1 MTPIKFQAKVFFLP
15 CKATIFLLKLLEKQ
29 PMKKRLSLSL
39 LFPALLFLAA
49 CGPKATS
56 QSDVDTPEYHYRA
69 GMRYLDSEDFQSA
82 IRSFQ
87 RAVDLDKKFALGWGG
102 LGLSHGLMGDL
113 KTGRKHMDKAIGEG
127 KKNPEVRVLAG
138 RLWIAHKADNKR
150 WLKRAVDEF
159 DTALKLERD
168 NEAAVF
174 WKGMAYMQN
183 YDFSLAEAEFRKLV
197 ERKGEYAGRA
207 DDMWALSQKIVRAQ
221 PGTTAGK
228 RIALKSKIS
237 RADMTV
243 LFIEELKLTEL
254 FQRFMPQSP
263 SAGFQ
268 TPGQAMNQSAPR
280 TPGDVSGN
288 WAEGWI
294 TEAMKLGVVEAD
306 PDGFFYPAE
315 SVTRAGYARAVARI
329 LTMVTRDQSLET
341 RYFGENPSRFSDVSS
356 SHFAYPAMALCSER
370 GIMKADL
377 VTGGFQPAG
386 NVGGADALLIIR
398 SVQNSLRVTF

>member
-1 MTPIKFQAKVFFLP
+1 MN
-15 CKATIFLLKLLEKQ
+15 
-29 PMKKRLSLSL
+29 KRLSLL
-39 LFPALLFLAA
+39 FLFPVLIFITA

-69 GMRYLDSEDFQSA
+69 GIRYLDNEDFQSA

-87 RAVDLDKKFALGWGG
+87 RSVDLNKKFALGWGG
-102 LGLSHGLMGDL
+102 LGLAYGLIGEL
-113 KTGRKHMDKAIGEG
+113 KTGRKHMDNALDNG
-127 KKNPEVRVLAG
+127 KKVSEVRVLSG
-138 RLWIAHKADNKR
+138 RLWIAHKSDNKR
-150 WLKRAVDEF
+150 WLKRAIDEF
-159 DTALKLERD
+159 DTALKLDRD
-168 NEAAVF
+168 SEAAVF

-254 FQRFMPQSP
+254 FERFMPQS
-263 SAGFQ
+263 SSSGFQ
-268 TPGQAMNQSAPR
+268 TPGQVMNQSAPPI
-280 TPGDVSGN
+280 PGDVSGS

-329 LTMVTRDQSLET
+329 LTMVTRDESLET

-356 SHFAYPAMALCSER
+356 SHFAYPAMALCAER

-377 VTGGFQPAG
+377 VTGGFKPTG

>member
-1 MTPIKFQAKVFFLP
+1 
-15 CKATIFLLKLLEKQ
+15 
-29 PMKKRLSLSL
+29 MKKWPIQLF
-39 LFPALLFLAA
+39 LFPLLLLATA

-56 QSDVDTPEYHYRA
+56 QSDVDTPEYHFRA
-69 GMRYLDSEDFQSA
+69 GMRYLENEDFQSA

-87 RAVDLDKKFALGWGG
+87 RAVDLDKKFSPGWAG
-102 LGLSHGLMGDL
+102 LGLSYGLIGDL
-113 KTGRKHMDKAIGEG
+113 KTGRKHMDEAMGKG

-150 WLKRAVDEF
+150 WLKRALDEF
-159 DTALKLERD
+159 DTALKLKNGHEP
-168 NEAAVF
+168 AIF

-183 YDFSLAEAEFRKLV
+183 YDFSLAEAEFRTLV

-207 DDMWALSQKIVRAQ
+207 DEMWALSQKIVRAQ

-228 RIALKSKIS
+228 RIALKLKIS

-254 FQRFMPQSP
+254 FQRFMPP
-263 SAGFQ
+263 STSSGFQ
-268 TPGQAMNQSAPR
+268 TPGQAMNQAAPQI
-280 TPGDVSGN
+280 PGDVTGS

-294 TEAMKLGVVEAD
+294 TEALKLGVVEAN

-315 SVTRAGYARAVARI
+315 NVMRGEYARAVAQI
-329 LTMVTRDQSLET
+329 LSMVTRDQTLMT
-341 RYFGENPSRFSDVSS
+341 RYFGEQPSRFTDVSS
-356 SHFAYPAMALCSER
+356 DNYAYPAMALCSER

-377 VTGGFQPAG
+377 VTGAFDPAG

-398 SVQNSLRVTF
+398 SVQSSLRVTF

>member
-1 MTPIKFQAKVFFLP
+1 
-15 CKATIFLLKLLEKQ
+15 
-29 PMKKRLSLSL
+29 MKKWPIQLF
-39 LFPALLFLAA
+39 LFPLLLLVTA

-69 GMRYLDSEDFQSA
+69 GMRYLENEDYQSA

-87 RAVDLDKKFALGWGG
+87 RAVDLDKKFAPGWAG
-102 LGLSHGLMGDL
+102 LGLSYGLIGEL
-113 KTGRKHMDKAIGEG
+113 KTGRKHMDEAIDEG

-138 RLWIAHKADNKR
+138 RLWIAHKAENKR

-159 DTALKLERD
+159 DTALKLKSGF
-168 NEAAVF
+168 EAAIF

-183 YDFSLAEAEFRKLV
+183 YDFSLAEAEFRTLV

-207 DDMWALSQKIVRAQ
+207 DEMWALSQKIVRAQ

-243 LFIEELKLTEL
+243 LFIEELKLSEL
-254 FQRFMPQSP
+254 FQRFMPPTQTS
-263 SAGFQ
+263 GFQ
-268 TPGQAMNQSAPR
+268 TPGQAMNQAAPR
-280 TPGDVSGN
+280 VPGDVSGS

-294 TEAMKLGVVEAD
+294 TEAMSLGVVEAT

-315 SVTRAGYARAVARI
+315 NVMRGEYASAVVKI

-341 RYFGENPSRFSDVSS
+341 KYLGEYPSRFTDVGSDNPYYS
-356 SHFAYPAMALCSER
+356 AMAVCSER

-377 VTGGFQPAG
+377 VTGAFDPAG

-398 SVQNSLRVTF
+398 SVQSSLRVTF

>member
-1 MTPIKFQAKVFFLP
+1 
-15 CKATIFLLKLLEKQ
+15 
-29 PMKKRLSLSL
+29 
-39 LFPALLFLAA
+39 
-49 CGPKATS
+49 
-56 QSDVDTPEYHYRA
+56 
-69 GMRYLDSEDFQSA
+69 MRYLESEDYQSA

-87 RAVDLDKKFALGWGG
+87 RAVDLDKKFAPGWAG
-102 LGLSHGLMGDL
+102 LGLSYGLIGEL
-113 KTGRKHMDKAIGEG
+113 KTGRKHMDEAIDEG

-138 RLWIAHKADNKR
+138 RLWIAHKAENKR

-159 DTALKLERD
+159 DTALKLKSGF
-168 NEAAVF
+168 EAAIF

-183 YDFSLAEAEFRKLV
+183 YDFSLAEAEFRTLV

-207 DDMWALSQKIVRAQ
+207 DEMWALSQKIVRAQ

-243 LFIEELKLTEL
+243 LFIEELKLSEL
-254 FQRFMPQSP
+254 FQRFMPPTQTS
-263 SAGFQ
+263 GFQ
-268 TPGQAMNQSAPR
+268 TPGQAMNQAAPR
-280 TPGDVSGN
+280 VPGDVSGS

-294 TEAMKLGVVEAD
+294 TEAMSLGVVEAT

-315 SVTRAGYARAVARI
+315 NVMRGEYASAVVKI

-341 RYFGENPSRFSDVSS
+341 KYLGEYPSRFTDVGSDNPYYS
-356 SHFAYPAMALCSER
+356 AMAVCSER

-377 VTGGFQPAG
+377 VTGAFDPAG

-398 SVQNSLRVTF
+398 SVQSSLRVTF

>member
-1 MTPIKFQAKVFFLP
+1 MFYLRR
-15 CKATIFLLKLLEKQ
+15 KAVIFLLYLMESVT
-29 PMKKRLSLSL
+29 MKKLTAAAIIVPTL
-39 LFPALLFLAA
+39 LIITG

-69 GMRYLDSEDFQSA
+69 GMRYLENEDYQSA

-87 RAVDLDKKFALGWGG
+87 RSVDLDKKFALGWGG
-102 LGLSHGLMGDL
+102 LGLSYGLIADL
-113 KTGRKHMDKAIGEG
+113 KTGRKHMDTALGRG
-127 KKNPEVRVLAG
+127 KKNPDVRVLSG
-138 RLWIAHKADNKR
+138 RLWIAHKDDNKR

-159 DTALKLERD
+159 DTALKLKKGHEP
-168 NEAAVF
+168 AIF

-183 YDFSLAEAEFRKLV
+183 YDFSLAEAEFRTLV

-228 RIALKSKIS
+228 RIALKPKIS

-254 FQRFMPQSP
+254 FDRFMPQSTGG
-263 SAGFQ
+263 GFQ
-268 TPGQAMNQSAPR
+268 TPAQMMSQGS
-280 TPGDVSGN
+280 TLLPGDVRGS

-294 TEAMKLGVVEAD
+294 EEAMKLGVVETD
-306 PDGFFYPAE
+306 PDGNFYPAE
-315 SVTRAGYARAVARI
+315 AVTRAGYARAVAKI
-329 LTMVTRDQSLET
+329 LTMVTRDQTLET

-356 SHFAYPAMALCSER
+356 SHFAYPAMALCAER

-377 VTGGFQPAG
+377 VTGGFNPVG
-386 NVGGADALLIIR
+386 SVGGADALLIIR
-398 SVQNSLRVTF
+398 SVQNALRVTF